1 MTTLCSCHALSSKH
15 APTCHH
21 HHQLQNSIP
30 SLVGPIHPP
39 PHINKR
45 KEKKRKERTKKRDK
59 THTHSFNSIRSFHAQ
74 LVTLNQCSLY
84 NGDGNALQKPEYCHY
99 NEDLDGKKLCSR
111 CVKQQDT
118 LSTLQKVGNS
128 CEDTM
133 KVKKPGFPLITFS
146 RRVKQKKTADE
157 TVVQEKSTFVE
168 KYDLVVVKSNN
179 STMDNGC
186 LVDVST
192 DLTGYDS
199 NSRYCTASQEKK
211 TIEDVDLCDAASLF
225 EPKIEIV
232 KSTNEELTTGSCIL
246 KDTPLIADSSG
257 KSQMDADRSLE
268 VSQSLVF
275 AKDESRVTSSDDAE
289 SAKTTV
295 HKKRDEGSLASFDL
309 SKPPPESSGLVDCN
323 LALESSSNVQL
334 HNNVSENHREST
346 DSTSRSHP
354 VVLHEFPSRSR
365 VLDLLDDRIWGT
377 SLSQLHCVPP
387 TLSSSSHPRGPDFP
401 SSSIG
406 QSQTSK
412 QNFLQLFPEDNILP
426 SNMKPLHFRSSTCSA
441 PFRSLESR
449 NFEDMIG
456 SQYPSDSVSLIRH
469 KIMLDSIL
477 SKARAVNVKKGKF
490 VGCFDHP
497 NVWSEEELDFLWIGV
512 RRHGIGS
519 WDAILRDP
527 RLHFSSWRSP
537 RELAKRWE
545 EEQSNLLRAKPP
557 FHSTQFKPAKKH
569 CPIEEPQLS
578 LGFRGRSTVDPYLV
592 NAPKGN
598 LNLPPWLR
606 EAVSFPCFSPV
617 EQTGVPSVSY
627 TGQSGL
633 MQWINQPFCGSN
645 RVGPVLQPTSG
656 AAYWA
661 EPLAQVV
668 AARPVSK
675 ADEVI
680 VIESDV
686 SSEETV
692 SDDHSVRS

>member
-1 MTTLCSCHALSSKH
+1 MIGSKVVL
-15 APTCHH
+15 TY
-21 HHQLQNSIP
+21 
-30 SLVGPIHPP
+30 
-39 PHINKR
+39 KR
-45 KEKKRKERTKKRDK
+45 KRPGLGFGPDQTHGSQTLELLKAPANKQQVSTHDSERKDAK
-59 THTHSFNSIRSFHAQ
+59 
-74 LVTLNQCSLY
+74 TLNQCALY
-84 NGDGNALQKPEYCHY
+84 NGGGGNTLQKSEYCHSS
-99 NEDLDGKKLCSR
+99 EDLDGKKLCSR

-146 RRVKQKKTADE
+146 RRVKQKKTTDE

-168 KYDLVVVKSNN
+168 KYDLVAVKSNN

-211 TIEDVDLCDAASLF
+211 TIEDVDICDAASLS
-225 EPKIEIV
+225 EPKIEIE
-232 KSTNEELTTGSCIL
+232 KSTNEEFTTASCIL
-246 KDTPLIADSSG
+246 KDTPPIADSSG

-275 AKDESRVTSSDDAE
+275 AKDESRVISGDDVE

-309 SKPPPESSGLVDCN
+309 TKPPPESSGFVDCN

-334 HNNVSENHREST
+334 HNDVSENHREST

-365 VLDLLDDRIWGT
+365 VLDLLDDRIGET

-387 TLSSSSHPRGPDFP
+387 TLSSSSHPWGPDLP

-426 SNMKPLHFRSSTCSA
+426 SNRKPLHFRSSTCSA

-456 SQYPSDSVSLIRH
+456 SQYPSDSLSLIRH
-469 KIMLDSIL
+469 KIMLDNIL
-477 SKARAVNVKKGKF
+477 SKARAVNVRKGKF
-490 VGCFDHP
+490 VDGFDHP

-537 RELAKRWE
+537 RELAERWE
-545 EEQSNLLRAKPP
+545 EEESNLLRAKPP
-557 FHSTQFKPAKKH
+557 KPAKKH
-569 CPIEEPQLS
+569 SPIEEPQLS
-578 LGFRGRSTVDPYLV
+578 LGFRGRSTVDPDLV
-592 NAPKGN
+592 NVPKGN
-598 LNLPPWLR
+598 LNLPPWL
-606 EAVSFPCFSPV
+606 PCSRPV
-617 EQTGVPSVSY
+617 EKTGVPWVSY

-645 RVGPVLQPTSG
+645 RGQPTSG

-661 EPLAQVV
+661 EALAP
-668 AARPVSK
+668 ARPVSK
-675 ADEVI
+675 ANEVI